1 MTKLERLEAALVKAD
16 AAGNADDAR
25 MLASEIRRM
34 RAEGVPESRKP
45 AVADVAFAR
54 DVGPAMAM
62 LDEQGKRE
70 ALKTGALGAVG
81 LAVGP
86 AFAAGTRAVGT
97 ALPFLQRF
105 TQPLATA
112 FESGGLRTGLPKQTP
127 TVVSG
132 ATRAVGAGLPAGTAA
147 AAADPDQ
154 FLTGVGLGIA
164 TPVVIKGASKVIAPR
179 GMTDAQAK
187 KLAQQ
192 QYGAVE
198 KANVKVKPTA
208 FNALALK
215 LQQVADNLEYIPEK
229 DFGVQAALTSFAN
242 QASKNELVSLTKL
255 DKLRRVVARKAAGR
269 GGEEGRIGVKM
280 LEEIDGFINN
290 TVPKAVSQQLE
301 MARDTWSKM
310 SRSRIIENTLR
321 EALRSSDEPA
331 LAIQKKFKVLA
342 ESPKKKS
349 LLRGFSPEEQK
360 LIAELGEGSIS
371 INMLRAPSMFA
382 PPRMQSLASEKA
394 LLPSALLTATGAA
407 ISPAT
412 AIGAGITG
420 YGSRTMANRMMLN
433 RAQRL
438 ALQART
444 GMAPQEYIFE
454 PQIFPQ
460 VLPAY
465 TANALAE

>member
-1 MTKLERLEAALVKAD
+1 
-16 AAGNADDAR
+16 
-25 MLASEIRRM
+25 
-34 RAEGVPESRKP
+34 
-45 AVADVAFAR
+45 
-54 DVGPAMAM
+54 MAM

-81 LAVGP
+81 VAVGP

-127 TVVSG
+127 AVVSG

-215 LQQVADNLEYIPEK
+215 LQQVADDLEYIPEK
-229 DFGVQAALTSFAN
+229 DFGVQAALTSFTN

-269 GGEEGRIGVKM
+269 GG
-280 LEEIDGFINN
+280 
-290 TVPKAVSQQLE
+290 
-301 MARDTWSKM
+301 
-310 SRSRIIENTLR
+310 
-321 EALRSSDEPA
+321 
-331 LAIQKKFKVLA
+331 
-342 ESPKKKS
+342 
-349 LLRGFSPEEQK
+349 
-360 LIAELGEGSIS
+360 
-371 INMLRAPSMFA
+371 
-382 PPRMQSLASEKA
+382 
-394 LLPSALLTATGAA
+394 
-407 ISPAT
+407 
-412 AIGAGITG
+412 
-420 YGSRTMANRMMLN
+420 
-433 RAQRL
+433 
-438 ALQART
+438 
-444 GMAPQEYIFE
+444 
-454 PQIFPQ
+454 
-460 VLPAY
+460 
-465 TANALAE
+465 